1 MSEGM
6 TFRIINEG
14 EVPLSISYRT
24 TLTLTGDVVTDC
36 LSPGEEA
43 FFEDVE
49 EVLSLGPDDEDDD
62 EDDEEDDDD
71 EDGDADDAGDADDVG
86 SDDSFSDED

>member
-6 TFRIINEG
+6 SFRIINEG

-24 TLTLTGDVVTDC
+24 TLTLTGDVVTDS

-43 FFEDVE
+43 LFEDVE
-49 EVLSLGPDDEDDD
+49 EVLNLGP
-62 EDDEEDDDD
+62 DEEDDDD
-71 EDGDADDAGDADDVG
+71 DADDNDADDEDGDEDDPDT
-86 SDDSFSDED
+86 DSFSDED